1 MGYSVVLGN
10 RKFSALLLGQIISLL
25 GDVILGVALYWY
37 VFTLKGTATAVSYL
51 SLAFVVPNLIF
62 SLLGGPLVD
71 RWNRR
76 RIMMSSDL
84 LRCLAILFIPAL
96 YELGGLSLTALYV
109 IVFVSGSASAFF
121 LPARSAIIPQ
131 IFHDKDQLTSA
142 NSLMNGAFEAIRTVG
157 QGISGVVIG
166 LVTAIGTAALDSLTF
181 LISAISILAMGTI
194 ASPPKSG
201 RDQQK
206 GVVGV
211 LADVSEGFAYVWKNF
226 VIRVV
231 LISSLLGNFFITIGY
246 GFSVVYAKD
255 ALSTNLLG
263 YGILSAAVTVGTVS
277 GSLLVGKV
285 KFRKHLGRTLILSSI
300 LMGAA
305 IVVLSPQTSI
315 FAAIPLIVLFGL
327 CLAIYNVNYVNMLQA
342 TVPNELLGRVMSLD
356 QIISFAITP
365 IAFAIGGPLVDLI
378 GIRIAYLLSGGA
390 VMVIGSVTFVSR
402 RFRTCSY

>member
-10 RKFSALLLGQIISLL
+10 RKFSALLVGQIISLL

-37 VFTLKGTATAVSYL
+37 VYTSKGTATAVSYL

-84 LRCLAILFIPAL
+84 IRCIAILFIPIL
-96 YELGGLSLTALYV
+96 YQFGGLSLTALYL

-121 LPARSAIIPQ
+121 LPARSAITPQ
-131 IFHDKDQLTSA
+131 LFHDRDQLTSA
-142 NSLMNGAFEAIRTVG
+142 NSLMNGAFEAIRTIG
-157 QGISGVVIG
+157 QGISGVVIYV
-166 LVTAIGTAALDSLTF
+166 VTTIGAAALDSFTF

-194 ASPPKSG
+194 ATPKSEH
-201 RDQQK
+201 DKQK
-206 GVVGV
+206 GVRGV
-211 LADVSEGFAYVWKNF
+211 LADMSEGFAYVWKNF
-226 VIRVV
+226 VIRIV
-231 LISSLLGNFFITIGY
+231 LLSSLLGNFFITIGY

-263 YGILSAAVTVGTVS
+263 YGILAAAVTVGTVS
-277 GSLLVGKV
+277 GSLLVGVV

-305 IVVLSPQTSI
+305 IVALSPQTSI
-315 FAAIPLIVLFGL
+315 FVAFPLVVLFGL

-342 TVPNELLGRVMSLD
+342 TVPNELLGHVMSLD

-365 IAFAIGGPLVDLI
+365 MAFAIGGPLVDLI
-378 GIRIAYLLSGGA
+378 GIRLAYILSGGA

-402 RFRTCSY
+402 KFRTCSY